1 MRQITLPNNA
11 EAITRDAGPA
21 PMLQWVEIVNLVVDD
36 RYQRPLAAHNWKNIR
51 AIADQFLWSR
61 FSPVLCA
68 PVAGG
73 KFAIIDGQHRT
84 HAALLCEHKQ
94 VPCQIVQMD
103 LAEQASSFK
112 SVNANTTRVSGFH
125 ILRAALTAGEQWA
138 LDLRKIAEDGNC
150 ELMQSN
156 ASSDARKPGQLF
168 SIHSFRKIAENN
180 NHGTVSLALRTLMET
195 EGFSADKDLWNANTI
210 EPVLRAIIDHPDAL
224 KNEGFAVFLDNF
236 DIYDAVDGLQDEN
249 KRRIGRGQ
257 PKLGTREYIYTEL
270 KNAIHEAFDPAE
282 DVA

>member
-11 EAITRDAGPA
+11 ETFTREAGPA
-21 PMLQWVEIVNLVVDD
+21 PMLQWLEIEKLVIDD
-36 RYQRPLAAHNWKNIR
+36 RYQRPLAPHNWKSIR
-51 AIADQFLWSR
+51 AIADQFMWSR

-84 HAALLCEHKQ
+84 HAAMLCSHKE

-103 LAEQASSFK
+103 LSEQASSFK

-138 LDLRKIAEDGNC
+138 LDLRKVAENGNC
-150 ELMQSN
+150 DLMTSN
-156 ASSDARKPGQLF
+156 ASSEARKPGQIF
-168 SIHSFRKIAENN
+168 SIHSFRRIVENS
-180 NHGTVSLALRTLMET
+180 NHKTVSLALRTLMAA
-195 EGFSADKDLWNANTI
+195 EGFSSDKDLWNANTI
-210 EPVLRAIIDHPDAL
+210 EPVLRALIDHPETL
-224 KNEGFAVFLDNF
+224 KSESFTDFLDSF
-236 DIYDAVDGLQDEN
+236 DIYEAIDGLQDEN

-257 PKLGTREYIYTEL
+257 PKLGSREYIYTEL
-270 KNAIHEAFDPAE
+270 KNAIHEAFEAE
-282 DVA
+282 EDAT